1 MRIAG
6 TLLAAAMVAGATD
19 QAIAQDL
26 IIFRST
32 IAPPNRK
39 APTPTPTPTPTSPDQ
54 LILNGTIEVDT
65 AGWAFEGSVV
75 RNCGTGSSGCW
86 LRAGSIGANLSYTTP
101 NPALAG
107 TTYALSF
114 SYGNE
119 SVLGNFANS
128 AWKVTD
134 GSTTLLS
141 GTISTS
147 GRIGS
152 VRNFGTFVGTGRPI
166 TLTVTRTRSDSQPIG
181 YDDFSIL
188 RQ

>member
-1 MRIAG
+1 MRLIGMLALAGMIAG
-6 TLLAAAMVAGATD
+6 MPG
-19 QAIAQDL
+19 QASAQDVV
-26 IIFRST
+26 IFRSR
-32 IAPPNRK
+32 IAEPNRQ
-39 APTPTPTPTPTSPDQ
+39 APTPTPTPTSPDQ
-54 LILNGTIEVDT
+54 LILNGTIEDDT
-65 AGWAFEGSVV
+65 AGWVFDGDVV

-86 LRAGSIGANLSYTTP
+86 LRARSIGASLSYTTP

-128 AWKVTD
+128 TWKLTD

-152 VRNFGTFVGTGRPI
+152 VRNFGAFVGTGRPV
-166 TLTVTRTRSDSQPIG
+166 TLSVTRTRSDSQPIG